1 MIEVELTESVIF
13 NNLTRAQD
21 VINSLHRQGFSV
33 AMDDFGSGYSSLNVL
48 KSLQFDSIKL
58 DKEFLAGF
66 EGNPHADKVIE
77 GAVAMIK
84 SLGIQ
89 VVAEGVETREQADF
103 LRQTGCDLAQGYFFS
118 RPLPADQFEA
128 RLKTSAPPQA

>member
-1 MIEVELTESVIF
+1 M
-13 NNLTRAQD
+13 RG
-21 VINSLHRQGFSV
+21 LHRQGFSV

-58 DKEFLAGF
+58 DKEFLSGF
-66 EGNPHADKVIE
+66 EDNPHAHKVIE

-84 SLGIQ
+84 SLGVQ

-103 LRQTGCDLAQGYFFS
+103 LRHTGCDLAQGYYFS
-118 RPLPADQFEA
+118 RPLPAAEFE
-128 RLKTSAPPQA
+128 RLLKKIRPRRSPRAGRSGLTDGWPGSGQHK